1 VIVTIDGP
9 AGVGKSTV
17 GRLLAERLGAA
28 FLDTGALYRAV
39 ALATQWAGLNLKD
52 VAVVE
57 AWLTRIDLEVALKG
71 GRFAVLLEGREVE
84 PFIRNEQIGALASQ
98 LSALAPV
105 RRFLLEAQRS
115 AAKLGNLVAE
125 GRDMGTVVFPRAE
138 VKFFLTAS
146 EEERARRR
154 LRDLLPAQPGLTLEA
169 VLREMRQR
177 DKRDANRK
185 HSPLRPAP
193 EAVAVDTTHLG
204 LAAVVEVLFKKVR
217 SV

>member
-1 VIVTIDGP
+1 MIVTIDGP